1 MEDDCRPILMSM
13 TDSEDDAGMS
23 SYHIPRH
30 QPFPPSPVRRSRRK
44 SHLRSRP
51 RSLRTPSSP
60 LNTNLPN
67 NNLPSAPASPPTPA
81 PSPSP
86 QRRFADWSAAE
97 EDEEALIREHRIAF
111 AEASV
116 ERRQRMLAEI
126 LNLCT
131 SRDLTFVHDFVC
143 PRLKRDP
150 FAELPDELSLRV
162 RLPQQFL
169 YISHLLTWY

>member
-1 MEDDCRPILMSM
+1 MSISDSDEDAS
-13 TDSEDDAGMS
+13 MS
-23 SYHIPRH
+23 SYHMARH
-30 QPFPPSPVRRSRRK
+30 TAFPPSPARRSRRK
-44 SHLRSRP
+44 STLQRTRP

-60 LNTNLPN
+60 LNTNIPN

-86 QRRFADWSAAE
+86 QRRFADWSTAD
-97 EDEEALIREHRIAF
+97 EDEEALIREHRNAF
-111 AEASV
+111 CEASK
-116 ERRQRMLAEI
+116 ERKERMLAEI

-162 RLPQQFL
+162 RR
-169 YISHLLTWY
+169 H

>member
-1 MEDDCRPILMSM
+1 MSM
-13 TDSEDDAGMS
+13 SDSEDDATMS
-23 SYHIPRH
+23 SYPMSRH
-30 QPFPPSPVRRSRRK
+30 TIYNSNSARKSRRK
-44 SHLRSRP
+44 SALQRPRP
-51 RSLRTPSSP
+51 RSIRTPSSP

-86 QRRFADWSAAE
+86 QRRLADWSTAD
-97 EDEEALIREHRIAF
+97 EDEESLIRDYRAAF
-111 AEASV
+111 SEASKD
-116 ERRQRMLAEI
+116 RRERMLAEI

-162 RLPQQFL
+162 RT
-169 YISHLLTWY
+169 H